1 MTEIKENNN
10 QVQTPNQEI
19 EQPKKTKKQILLD
32 MLKSENGATKKQM
45 MEATG
50 WQNHSIRGMLS
61 GAFKKKMNLNITSQK
76 NKDDDLVYRIIE
88 DNKEDSAT

>member
-10 QVQTPNQEI
+10 QVQTPNQET

-45 MEATG
+45 MEATN
-50 WQNHSIRGMLS
+50 WKDHSIRGMLS

-76 NKDDDLVYRIIE
+76 NKDGDLVYRIIE
-88 DNKEDSAT
+88 GNTEDSAT